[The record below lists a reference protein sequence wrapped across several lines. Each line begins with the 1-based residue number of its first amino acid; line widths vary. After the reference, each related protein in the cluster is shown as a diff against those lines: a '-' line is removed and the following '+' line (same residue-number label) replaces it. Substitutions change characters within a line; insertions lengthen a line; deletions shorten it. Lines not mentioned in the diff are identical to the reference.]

1 MLAVAEVVK
10 VDQLLKAEAV
20 ALVVLAVVVRG
31 ALPSPLH
38 PLPMGK
44 GKRADKNSE

>member
-20 ALVVLAVVVRG
+20 ALVVLAVVVKVVTQTLQ
-31 ALPSPLH
+31 A
-38 PLPMGK
+38 
-44 GKRADKNSE
+44 